1 MSSSLEHQ
9 SLKRQLAG
17 SVSDANKASGPMRA
31 VDRFAR
37 YKELT
42 RKLAHHISGTG
53 EAITKEERGELRE
66 ITKW

>member
-1 MSSSLEHQ
+1 MSSPLEYEG
-9 SLKRQLAG
+9 LKPQR
-17 SVSDANKASGPMRA
+17 SGPISEANNESASMRA
-31 VDRFAR
+31 EDRFAR

-53 EAITKEERGELRE
+53 EAITEEERGELRD